1 MIKIIKGINDK
12 DGFEKEV
19 NNFMQ
24 KHVYTEL
31 RNVQCIYRESA
42 RQMIYIAIME
52 YAEEKNTT
60 LISKDKLEEL
70 QEKAWMYEGLQ

>member
-19 NNFMQ
+19 NDFMQ

-31 RNVQCIYRESA
+31 KNVQCIYRESA
-42 RQMIYIAIME
+42 RQMIYITIIE